1 MQQTKGVGFLL
12 RLAVDP
18 LIAIEASFSASP
30 IMNFEIKL
38 FVLIIAMGKVKPNE
52 VSDYQGEIT
61 NNNTSVTMYSTD
73 KLIATQFQHLLW
85 ADSQDQGISERHLQ
99 LRISNLIYH
108 HIPALL
114 QTVTSFGLQSYY
126 IHNYCHVMA
135 SKVRGLRVESNKLPQ
150 LILSSSLAAFVY

>member
-1 MQQTKGVGFLL
+1 MHLECRSRRLFLL

-61 NNNTSVTMYSTD
+61 NNNNASVTMYSTD
-73 KLIATQFQHLLW
+73 KLIATQFQHLL
-85 ADSQDQGISERHLQ
+85 
-99 LRISNLIYH
+99 
-108 HIPALL
+108 
-114 QTVTSFGLQSYY
+114 
-126 IHNYCHVMA
+126 
-135 SKVRGLRVESNKLPQ
+135 
-150 LILSSSLAAFVY
+150 

>member
-1 MQQTKGVGFLL
+1 M
-12 RLAVDP
+12 LATPITDHISKHAANERRGIFITLGCGT

-73 KLIATQFQHLLW
+73 KLIATQFQHLL
-85 ADSQDQGISERHLQ
+85 
-99 LRISNLIYH
+99 
-108 HIPALL
+108 
-114 QTVTSFGLQSYY
+114 
-126 IHNYCHVMA
+126 
-135 SKVRGLRVESNKLPQ
+135 
-150 LILSSSLAAFVY
+150 

>member
-73 KLIATQFQHLLW
+73 KLIATQFQHLL
-85 ADSQDQGISERHLQ
+85 
-99 LRISNLIYH
+99 
-108 HIPALL
+108 
-114 QTVTSFGLQSYY
+114 
-126 IHNYCHVMA
+126 
-135 SKVRGLRVESNKLPQ
+135 
-150 LILSSSLAAFVY
+150 